1 MLKKWLLSSEAAQLI
16 GGSSCDLMHLR
27 EAGNL
32 RFEKVGNAFLY
43 RREDV
48 RREAS
53 KRRTRKKP
61 TR

>member
-1 MLKKWLLSSEAAQLI
+1 MRKKWLPSTEASQII

-27 EAGNL
+27 EAGSL

-43 RREDV
+43 RTEDV

-53 KRRTRKKP
+53 KRRARKKP
-61 TR
+61 SR